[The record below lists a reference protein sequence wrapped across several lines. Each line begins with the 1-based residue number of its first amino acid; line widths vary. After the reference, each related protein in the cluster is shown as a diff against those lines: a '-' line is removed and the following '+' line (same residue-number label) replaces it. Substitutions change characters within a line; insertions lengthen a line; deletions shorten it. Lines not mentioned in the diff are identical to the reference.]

1 MDSSLMTNLLILWS
15 IYRFYSLSV
24 CQTPLSNFFIRHLRF
39 LLNVWL
45 ILKCSFS
52 CTVSI
57 LYLHTCVLHFTPL
70 PLPLISNS
78 ALTSFAELLIH
89 TLKEAGAQ
97 LGITVEEVGV

>member
-1 MDSSLMTNLLILWS
+1 MCGS
-15 IYRFYSLSV
+15 
-24 CQTPLSNFFIRHLRF
+24 
-39 LLNVWL
+39 

-57 LYLHTCVLHFTPL
+57 LYLHTYVSHTPL

-97 LGITVEEVGV
+97 LGITLGCVAEVGV